1 MTDKFTFSDNYK
13 KTFIGMAVLGLI
25 LFIGGYFLSN
35 AHFGEEHGHGDGG
48 HGTEHAAPAS
58 HDGHSDASN
67 GSMVR
72 FASAD
77 HSATPEHGDAHGH
90 DSHGEMDP
98 SAFTNP
104 NGTVWRAPVHP
115 DQVHHAHHA
124 EPTEASKFGGV
135 LLIAGWWWL
144 AVALFGVFFQ
154 AFSAVANAGWYVSL
168 KRVPEVFYRFIPI
181 GGVVLLVAFL
191 ALGKNVYEW
200 VAVEPGADALIDSKR
215 SFLNPGFYITA
226 LLISVVLWTF
236 FGHMF
241 RTNSLKED
249 QEGGVGF
256 FKKNIRLGAAFLPIF
271 GVSFCLA
278 AFQWL
283 MSLEPHWFSTIFA
296 VYIFAG
302 TFAAGITIIMLIV
315 VSLKEKGY
323 LPQVTSDHL
332 HDLGKLM
339 FAFSVF
345 WAYIWVSQY
354 LLIWYANIPEE
365 TVYYFK
371 RYENYGF
378 LFMFNVV
385 LNFAFPFLALMTRES
400 KRQYGSLKTIAVVML
415 FGRFVDI
422 FLVVMPG
429 VLGAHWNGGVFFM
442 ALGAMLVFG
451 AIFFY
456 LVYHGLAGANLV
468 PVNHPYL
475 EESKHHSTGV

>member
-1 MTDKFTFSDNYK
+1 MADKFTFSDNYK
-13 KTFIGMAVLGLI
+13 KTIIGLAVLGLI
-25 LFIGGYFLSN
+25 LFLGGYFLSN
-35 AHFGEEHGHGDGG
+35 AHFGEEHGHAGG
-48 HGTEHAAPAS
+48 HDDHAAPAG
-58 HDGHSDASN
+58 HGDHSDA
-67 GSMVR
+67 GTGDMVL

-77 HSATPEHGDAHGH
+77 HDASPAHGEDHGDGG
-90 DSHGEMDP
+90 HGEMDP
-98 SAFTNP
+98 SAYTSP
-104 NGTVWRAPVHP
+104 GGTVWRAPVHP
-115 DQVHHAHHA
+115 DQVHHMHHVQ
-124 EPTEASKFGGV
+124 PTEASKFGGV
-135 LLIAGWWWL
+135 LLMAGWWWL
-144 AVALFGVFFQ
+144 AVSLFGVFFQ
-154 AFSAVANAGWYVSL
+154 AFSAVANAGWYVAF
-168 KRVPEVFYRFIPI
+168 RRIPETFYRFIPI
-181 GGVVLLVAFL
+181 GGIVLLIVFL
-191 ALGKNVYEW
+191 TMGSNVYEW
-200 VAVEPGADALIDSKR
+200 MAVPEGADGLIDKKR

-226 LLISVVLWTF
+226 MVLAVAIWTL

-249 QEGGVGF
+249 QEGGMTF
-256 FKKNIRLGAAFLPIF
+256 FQRNLRLGATFLPIF

-302 TFAAGITIIMLIV
+302 TFAAGITLIMLVV

-323 LPQVTSDHL
+323 LPQVTADHL

-345 WAYIWVSQY
+345 WGYIWVSQY

-365 TVYYFK
+365 TIYYFK

-378 LFMFNVV
+378 LFGLNVA
-385 LNFAFPFLALMTRES
+385 LNFAIPFLALMTRKA
-400 KRQYGSLKTIAVVML
+400 KRQYGSLKTIAVIML

-429 VLGAHWNGGVFFM
+429 VLGEHWNGGVFFM
-442 ALGAMLVFG
+442 ALGAMLLFG
-451 AIFFY
+451 AIFFFM
-456 LVYHGLAGANLV
+456 VYSGLAGANLV
-468 PVNHPYL
+468 PKNHPYF